1 MIAGF
6 EGVGCLGVCAES
18 IDRGLEIVVYGQ
30 IAERVAKGETF
41 ICSKGEGSPLH
52 FSVHRV
58 IEWPEL
64 VEGVIDAGGSCKGG
78 IGGLTRNSGVYIDDF
93 KVIGGGCD
101 EGGHIIEIL
110 VVVPY
115 LCVNIDILL
124 DHNEGNKTDDDGNSA
139 YNWHFFDCSDEI
151 FLFFLLLDN
160 GGVENILDTFW
171 LLFGGLVFLSLN
183 YLFIR

>member
-6 EGVGCLGVCAES
+6 EGVGCLGVGAES
-18 IDRGLEIVVYGQ
+18 IDRGLEIAVYGQ
-30 IAERVAKGETF
+30 IAERAAKGETF

-52 FSVHRV
+52 FSIHRV
-58 IEWPEL
+58 IEGPEL
-64 VEGVIDAGGSCKGG
+64 VECGVDAGGSCKGG
-78 IGGLTRNSGVYIDDF
+78 IGGLTRNSGVDIDDF

-124 DHNEGNKTDDDGNSA
+124 DHNEGNKTDDDGNGA
-139 YNWHFFDCSDEI
+139 YN
-151 FLFFLLLDN
+151 
-160 GGVENILDTFW
+160 
-171 LLFGGLVFLSLN
+171 
-183 YLFIR
+183 